1 MHDYSFIQWLLI
13 FYIYAFAGWIFECC
27 VVSIQQ
33 KHPVNRGFLRGPM
46 LPIYGFGAIIMIYTA
61 LPLNGNPIKVYF
73 AGLVVATIFEY
84 VVGVLMEAIFHVK
97 YWDYSE
103 HRFQFQGRICLQSS
117 LAWGVLSVL
126 LIFVFQPPINS
137 LLEQFTTIPLLFTVI
152 ILSVYFVT
160 DVVASVKTAFD
171 LSKSL
176 AELDKM
182 RIEVRRMRK
191 VLADQAEQKR
201 DELSTFVH
209 QGRSQLSDSA
219 EQGIEQLKKAIALA
233 EQKID
238 KTVEQMHFLRKSM
251 IKGNPTLKST
261 KFDETL
267 QYLRKRLRK

>member
-1 MHDYSFIQWLLI
+1 MHNYGFIQWLLI

-33 KHPVNRGFLRGPM
+33 KQLINRGFLRGPM
-46 LPIYGFGAIIMIYTA
+46 LPIYGFGAIIMLYTA
-61 LPLNGNPIKVYF
+61 LPLHNNPIKVYF
-73 AGLVVATIFEY
+73 AGVFVATIFEY
-84 VVGVLMEAIFHVK
+84 IVGVLMEAIFHVK

-103 HRFQFQGRICLQSS
+103 HKFQFQGRICLQSS

-126 LIFVFQPPINS
+126 LVWVFQPPIDYLLGEFNS
-137 LLEQFTTIPLLFTVI
+137 IPLMFTI
-152 ILSVYFVT
+152 IIISVYFVT
-160 DVVASVKTAFD
+160 DVVASIKTAFD
-171 LSKSL
+171 LSRSL

-182 RIEVRRMRK
+182 RLEVRRMKK

-201 DELSTFVH
+201 DELSSMVK
-209 QGRSQLSDSA
+209 QGRNQLEDAISA
-219 EQGIEQLKKAIALA
+219 A

-261 KFDETL
+261 RFNDTL
-267 QYLRKRLRK
+267 EDLRKRLRK